1 MKACPLQIDL
11 YELCSTVLEKSL
23 STVQLSMVIFK
34 WQGLNSSTS
43 LPICIEPMIWWA
55 ENCMEGG
62 RHLDLL
68 STVMSFYK
76 HLNFNTTF
84 DQVPFFRLWYIT
96 PLILMNIKN
105 NYFQFV
111 YTYAVLLLINKNETT
126 NRNATHLSQY
136 PESSLKLIGHFL
148 L

>member
-1 MKACPLQIDL
+1 
-11 YELCSTVLEKSL
+11 
-23 STVQLSMVIFK
+23 
-34 WQGLNSSTS
+34 
-43 LPICIEPMIWWA
+43 
-55 ENCMEGG
+55 MEGG

-148 L
+148 LWMLCPEYASWKVLKCLHCYLVSLEPATKVFLQTDVQQYCHNKNYWVYFT